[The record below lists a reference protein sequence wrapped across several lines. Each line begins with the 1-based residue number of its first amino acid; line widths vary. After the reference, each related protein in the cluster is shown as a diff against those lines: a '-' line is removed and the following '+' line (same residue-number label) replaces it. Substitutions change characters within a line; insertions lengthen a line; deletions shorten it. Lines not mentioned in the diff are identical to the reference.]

1 MYSHQANHLKTKSRE
16 LEQQAD
22 ELLAKNQGFDDVH
35 QYKLHQESWT
45 RAQYKGTRTQFT
57 NMDYGNHQDP
67 KLLQEAAQLLN
78 ETAQEQIQM
87 ARTEFKPDG
96 SKNQTLNPQIKKQE
110 TQPKKAQTSFKD
122 KTNALIKAAQGSKQ
136 IPNNHV
142 MSSSLR
148 IRKTAV

>member
-1 MYSHQANHLKTKSRE
+1 MYSHQANKLKTQARN
-16 LEQQAD
+16 LERQAD
-22 ELLAKNQGFDDVH
+22 ELLAKNQGFDSVE

-67 KLLQEAAQLLN
+67 KLLQEAAQLL
-78 ETAQEQIQM
+78 TQSAQEQIQ
-87 ARTEFKPDG
+87 F
-96 SKNQTLNPQIKKQE
+96 LNPQPKKQE

-136 IPNNHV
+136 VPNNHV

>member
-1 MYSHQANHLKTKSRE
+1 MYSHQANKLKTQARN
-16 LEQQAD
+16 LERQAD
-22 ELLAKNQGFDDVH
+22 ELLAKNQGFDSVE

-67 KLLQEAAQLLN
+67 KLLQEAAELLN
-78 ETAQEQIQM
+78 QSAQEQIQ
-87 ARTEFKPDG
+87 F
-96 SKNQTLNPQIKKQE
+96 LNPQPKKQE

-136 IPNNHV
+136 VPNNHV

>member
-1 MYSHQANHLKTKSRE
+1 MYSHQANKLKTQARN
-16 LEQQAD
+16 LERQAD
-22 ELLAKNQGFDDVH
+22 ELLAKNQGFDTVE

-67 KLLQEAAQLLN
+67 KLLQEAAQLL
-78 ETAQEQIQM
+78 TQSAQEQIQ
-87 ARTEFKPDG
+87 F
-96 SKNQTLNPQIKKQE
+96 LNPQPKKQE

-136 IPNNHV
+136 VPNNHV